1 MSSDQIIP
9 CGCDYTF
16 SPLGVRLVP
25 KSITLRPYVPEGG
38 FQSVE
43 LFQWFLPE
51 CSPQSDPVLFPS
63 RRWSEP
69 TAWSWTADAS
79 GWTTPSPSALTLPR
93 QESTWAG
100 RLSKTHAGVASVF
113 SHALHLMTT
122 LKLPVAYLNSNGGGG
137 GGGGRRGRESYYERS
152 SYDRYDRYDEYDYRY
167 R

>member
-1 MSSDQIIP
+1 MSQSPSP
-9 CGCDYTF
+9 CAR
-16 SPLGVRLVP
+16 SPQ
-25 KSITLRPYVPEGG
+25 KWG
-38 FQSVE
+38 FQSVASVE

-79 GWTTPSPSALTLPR
+79 GWTTPSPSALTPPR

-100 RLSKTHAGVASVF
+100 RLSKTHAGVASVLP
-113 SHALHLMTT
+113 HVLHLMTT
-122 LKLPVAYLNSNGGGG
+122 LALPVAYFNSNG
-137 GGGGRRGRESYYERS
+137 GGGGRRGRESYYDRS